1 MDNWEQATEMHKER
15 PGLKILGSILRLY
28 GTELRLGL
36 VSAIWFLFP
45 FKHSDFLKEF
55 TDTQLKMFA
64 EVAMAVNSQEV
75 KELALVLLILK
86 AFCGEC

>member
-1 MDNWEQATEMHKER
+1 M
-15 PGLKILGSILRLY
+15 GSILSLY

-36 VSAIWFLFP
+36 VSAILFLLP

-55 TDTQLKMFA
+55 TDTQLEVFA
-64 EVAMAVNSQEV
+64 EVAMVVNSQEV

-86 AFCGEC
+86 AFCSEN